1 MSEENDLLDEVAV
14 ENKSMSEDYQYPLMF
29 TFKVASMANDFV
41 AKDVNGKTLAY
52 VRQKMFKLK
61 ESVTVYSD
69 QSKSS
74 VQYMIKANKWLDYNA
89 NYAFTRGTGEE
100 NIGRVGRKGR
110 KSFWKATYEVFDK
123 DGEHEYTIVEENP
136 WAKVFDNLFGLIGQL
151 LFNPRY
157 VVESVDGTKIMRLS
171 KQRSIVRKF
180 KLEKLS
186 EVSPEEGERIL
197 LGLMM
202 MNLLE
207 KRRG

>member
-1 MSEENDLLDEVAV
+1 MSEENDLLDEIVL
-14 ENKSMSEDYQYPLMF
+14 ENKSISQDYQYPLMF

-69 QSKSS
+69 ESKSS
-74 VQYMIKANKWLDYNA
+74 VLYMIKANKWLDYNA
-89 NYAFTRGTGEE
+89 NYAFTRGSGDESV
-100 NIGRVGRKGR
+100 GKVGRKGR

-123 DGEHEYTIVEENP
+123 DGEHEFTIIEENP
-136 WAKVFDNLFGLIGQL
+136 WAKVFDNLLGLIGQYF
-151 LFNPRY
+151 FNPRY
-157 VVESVDGTKIMRLS
+157 LVQSVDGTNIMRLS

-180 KLEKLS
+180 KLDKLS
-186 EVSPEEGERIL
+186 DVSAEEGERIL